1 MKLVRKVKKKLPA
14 LRLMLKALWLNRVV
28 GGKREFN
35 PDSNVHISLTSYGSR
50 LRKVF
55 MTIEMLFQ
63 QSADIS
69 SITLYISNQDLHRE
83 QLPNSLKRLEAR
95 GLNIRFVDE
104 NIRSY
109 KKIYYS
115 YLEHH
120 EAQNREALLVTADDD
135 VLYSDNWLAELV
147 DAAKLHPNTVIAHR
161 CHTITLDQEGHP
173 KPYRQWSGQHDC
185 NLQEISDN
193 LYMPTGIGGVLYP
206 IASLAGLEHQK
217 EAFMERCA
225 SADDIW
231 LKCLTYHNG
240 FYSVPTVPKSP
251 VTFPDTLSFNTKRR
265 GLALYNV
272 HQGGNDV
279 QMNQA
284 VEYFNLSF
292 KDHLVN

>member
-14 LRLMLKALWLNRVV
+14 LRLMLKALWLNVV
-28 GGKREFN
+28 VRDKREFI

-55 MTIEMLFQ
+55 MTIEMLYLQ
-63 QSADIS
+63 RADIS
-69 SITLYISNQDLHRE
+69 SITLYISNQDMQRE

-115 YLEHH
+115 YLEHY
-120 EAQNREALLVTADDD
+120 EAQNRGALLVTADDD

-147 DAAKLHPNTVIAHR
+147 DGSKQHPNTVIAHR
-161 CHTITLDQEGHP
+161 CHTITLDEECNP
-173 KPYRQWSGQHDC
+173 KSYRYWNGRHDC
-185 NLQEISDN
+185 GSQKISDN

-206 IASLAGLEHQK
+206 ISSLAGLEHQK
-217 EAFMERCA
+217 DAFMEKCS

-240 FYSVPTVPKSP
+240 FYSLPTVPKHP
-251 VTFPDTLSFNTKRR
+251 VTYPDILTFNTKRR